1 MSSNGLMEWGSDHC
15 TLLFMSLQDLDTLL
29 QQRHNEQ
36 DLAQQLS
43 EPVSVETLIQ
53 LGRERG
59 LSITEDDVISA
70 QLRED
75 SDAPSAELQKRMA
88 DESRRLRHF
97 IQG

>member
-1 MSSNGLMEWGSDHC
+1 MSSNGLVEWDC
-15 TLLFMSLQDLDTLL
+15 DRCALLFMSLQDLDTLL
-29 QQRHNEQ
+29 KQRHQERE
-36 DLAQQLS
+36 LAERLS
-43 EPVSVETLIQ
+43 EPVSVETLIE

-59 LSITEDDVISA
+59 LSITESDVISA

-75 SDAPSAELQKRMA
+75 SEAPSEELQRRMA

>member
-1 MSSNGLMEWGSDHC
+1 MSSNGLVEWDCDHC

-29 QQRHNEQ
+29 QQRLEEQ
-36 DLAQQLS
+36 ELAQRLS
-43 EPVSVETLIQ
+43 EPVSVETLIE

-59 LSITEDDVISA
+59 LSITEDDVINA

-75 SDAPSAELQKRMA
+75 SAAPSAELQRRMA
-88 DESRRLRHF
+88 GESRRLRHF

>member
-1 MSSNGLMEWGSDHC
+1 MGCDARA
-15 TLLFMSLQDLDTLL
+15 LLFMSLQDLDSLL
-29 QQRHNEQ
+29 QQRHDEQ
-36 DLAQQLS
+36 ELARRLS
-43 EPVSVETLIQ
+43 EPLSVEALIE

-75 SDAPSAELQKRMA
+75 SDASSAELQRRMA

-97 IQG
+97 SQG

>member
-1 MSSNGLMEWGSDHC
+1 MFSNGLVEWGCDHC

-29 QQRHNEQ
+29 QQRHEEQ
-36 DLAQQLS
+36 ELAQRLS
-43 EPVSVETLIQ
+43 EPVSVETLIE

-59 LSITEDDVISA
+59 LSITADDVINA

-75 SDAPSAELQKRMA
+75 SAAPSAELQRRMA

>member
-1 MSSNGLMEWGSDHC
+1 MSSNGLVEWGCDHC

-29 QQRHNEQ
+29 QQRRDEQ
-36 DLAQQLS
+36 ELAQRLS
-43 EPVSVETLIQ
+43 EPVSVETLIE

-59 LSITEDDVISA
+59 LTITEDDVFSA

-75 SDAPSAELQKRMA
+75 SDVPSAELQKRMA

>member
-1 MSSNGLMEWGSDHC
+1 M
-15 TLLFMSLQDLDTLL
+15 
-29 QQRHNEQ
+29 
-36 DLAQQLS
+36 
-43 EPVSVETLIQ
+43 SVETLIE

-59 LSITEDDVISA
+59 LSITEDDVINA

-75 SDAPSAELQKRMA
+75 SAAPSAELQRRMA

>member
-1 MSSNGLMEWGSDHC
+1 MGCNARALP
-15 TLLFMSLQDLDTLL
+15 FMSLQDLDTLL
-29 QQRHNEQ
+29 QQRHDE
-36 DLAQQLS
+36 LARRLS
-43 EPVSVETLIQ
+43 EPVSVEALIE

-75 SDAPSAELQKRMA
+75 SDASSAELQKRMA

>member
-1 MSSNGLMEWGSDHC
+1 MGCNARALP
-15 TLLFMSLQDLDTLL
+15 FMSLQDLDTLL
-29 QQRHNEQ
+29 QQRHDEQ
-36 DLAQQLS
+36 ELARRLS
-43 EPVSVETLIQ
+43 EPVSVEALIE

-75 SDAPSAELQKRMA
+75 SDASSAELQKRVA